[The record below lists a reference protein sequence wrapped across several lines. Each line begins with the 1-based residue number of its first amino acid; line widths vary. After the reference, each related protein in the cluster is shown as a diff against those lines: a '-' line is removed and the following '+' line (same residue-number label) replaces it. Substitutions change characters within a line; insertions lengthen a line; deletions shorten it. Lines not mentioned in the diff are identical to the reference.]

1 MTADRIHIFDT
12 TLRDGEQS
20 PGCSL
25 RPAQKLVM
33 ARALAELGVDVI
45 ETGFPASSASD
56 MEATRLIAAEIQR
69 PGLCALS
76 RCAPGDIE
84 AAAKALER
92 ARQAKQIGG
101 SLDAQ
106 VDLRAEGDWAPL
118 LQDYQG
124 QLRYLF
130 IVSRAEVGRDAAQAQ
145 PSDLPGLAIAV
156 RPADGQKCARCW
168 NYSPRVG
175 SFAAH
180 PTVCERCAPVL
191 EELSAGSNA

>member
-1 MTADRIHIFDT
+1 MTTDRIRIFDT

-69 PGLCALS
+69 PSLCALS

-84 AAAKALER
+84 AAAKALEKAGRPRIHVFISTSPLHRGHKLGLGRVQVVERRLTSVR
-92 ARQAKQIGG
+92 ASQASTLGGLGLESTRGRRRQKG
-101 SLDAQ
+101 
-106 VDLRAEGDWAPL
+106 
-118 LQDYQG
+118 
-124 QLRYLF
+124 
-130 IVSRAEVGRDAAQAQ
+130 
-145 PSDLPGLAIAV
+145 
-156 RPADGQKCARCW
+156 KRC
-168 NYSPRVG
+168 R
-175 SFAAH
+175 
-180 PTVCERCAPVL
+180 
-191 EELSAGSNA
+191 